1 MYIVHLSA
9 ELAPVAKVGGLGD
22 VLHGLSRELVRQGH
36 QVELILPR
44 HASLPE
50 SILTPLDQELLCPF
64 GGSAIQTRVWH
75 AEVDGLSAYF
85 IEPLERD
92 LFPRS
97 QIYGYPDDIER
108 YTYFSR
114 AALEFLKAT
123 GRRPDILHLHE
134 WQTALAAP
142 LYRDLFQGEAAI
154 ALTIHNLAYQGQCS
168 PYDLDRVG
176 LSGHDYL
183 TPERLQDDETSTL
196 VNLMKG
202 GIVYADRVNTV
213 SPTYAQELLHR
224 VHHHGLESTL
234 IRLQEKFCGILNGI
248 DTDTWNPKK
257 DRFLFANYSASDLS
271 GKAENKRK
279 VQEAL
284 GLTVCDRPLISV
296 VSRLDMQKGI
306 PLIQHALRQ
315 TVGLGGQFIILG
327 APSTARIEE
336 EFTQLREELR
346 ENPNVAI
353 KLGHSEELA
362 HQIFAAS
369 DFIFAP
375 SLFEPCGLIQMIAM
389 QYGAIPIVRK
399 TGGLA
404 DTVEENRTGYL
415 FEKPDNKEVNLV
427 LDRAV
432 ATYQNDR
439 KRSVEIALH
448 GMEQDQSWKGP
459 AAHYVE
465 LYRAIAPSHP

>member
-1 MYIVHLSA
+1 MYIIHLSV

-22 VLHGLSRELVRQGH
+22 VLHGLSRELIRQGH
-36 QVELILPR
+36 RVELILPR
-44 HASLPE
+44 HGSIPE
-50 SILTPLDQELLCPF
+50 SILTSLDQELLCPF
-64 GGSAIQTRVWH
+64 GGGVIKNQVWH
-75 AEVDGLSAYF
+75 AEIDGLSAYF

-92 LFPRS
+92 FFPRN

-142 LYRDLFQGEAAI
+142 LYRDLFKGEAGI
-154 ALTIHNLAYQGQCS
+154 ALTLHNLAYQGQCS
-168 PYDLDRVG
+168 AYDLDRVG
-176 LSGHDYL
+176 LPGHDTL
-183 TPERLQDDETSTL
+183 TPERLQDDETPTL
-196 VNLMKG
+196 INLLKG

-213 SPTYAQELLHR
+213 SPTYAQEILHR

-234 IRLQEKFCGILNGI
+234 IRLQKKFCGILNGI
-248 DTDTWNPKK
+248 DTDTWNPEK
-257 DRFLFANYSASDLS
+257 DRLLFANYSASDLS

-284 GLTVCDRPLISV
+284 GLTVCDRPLVSV

-315 TVGLGGQFIILG
+315 TVELGGQFIILG

-336 EFTQLREELR
+336 EFTQLRQELR
-346 ENPNVAI
+346 ENPHVAI
-353 KLGHSEELA
+353 KLGHSEKLA
-362 HQIFAAS
+362 HRIFAAS

-389 QYGAIPIVRK
+389 QYGSIPIVRK

-415 FEKPDNKEVNLV
+415 FEKPENKEVNGA
-427 LDRAV
+427 LDRAL

-439 KRSVEIALH
+439 KRSTEIALH
-448 GMEQDQSWKGP
+448 GMKQDHSWKGP
-459 AAHYVE
+459 ATEYVE
-465 LYRAIAPSHP
+465 LYRTIAASRL